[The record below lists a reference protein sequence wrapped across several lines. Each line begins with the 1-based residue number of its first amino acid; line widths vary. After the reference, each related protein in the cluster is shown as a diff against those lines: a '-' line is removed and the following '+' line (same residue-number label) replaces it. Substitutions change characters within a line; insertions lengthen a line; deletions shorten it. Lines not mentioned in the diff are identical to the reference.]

1 MARPTLRALLLA
13 PGLVGL
19 LPLLAACDN
28 PVMNPA
34 GEIARQ
40 QRDLIGISTA
50 LMLLIIVPVMILTV
64 VFAWRYRAGN
74 EEATYDPDFD
84 HSTTLELVI
93 WSAPLLIIIALGA
106 LTWSSTHELDPFRR
120 LDRAAMALT
129 GSKAPDIAIPP
140 MRIEVVALDW
150 KWLFIYPEQGIATVN
165 ELALPVGREVR
176 FDLTSS
182 NMMNTFY
189 VPTLAGMIYTMPGMQ
204 STLHAVLNRPVVSEG
219 FSANYSGHGFSDMRF
234 KVFGLDQAGFDGWV
248 AKVKGGGGA
257 LATPAYLKLVEPS
270 EKVPPMRFAAVQ
282 PDLFRRIVERCVEP
296 GKPCMSDVMHRDRAV
311 GGGHPHDM
319 EAGSGMPQGRDAAPP
334 HGEKPEG
341 ALFKEPDPETG
352 KSRDKPVPPEQ
363 APGVTDPGSPKNRGL
378 SVLTLPAGVGETR
391 PRQG

>member
-1 MARPTLRALLLA
+1 MARPTFRALRLASAPLSLLS
-13 PGLVGL
+13 
-19 LPLLAACDN
+19 LAACDN

-40 QRDLIGISTA
+40 QRDIIGVSTA

-64 VFAWRYRAGN
+64 VFAWHYRAGN
-74 EEATYDPDFD
+74 KAATYDPEFD

-93 WSAPLLIIIALGA
+93 WSAPLLIVIALGA
-106 LTWSSTHELDPFRR
+106 LTWSSTHVLDPFRR
-120 LDRAAMALT
+120 LDPKAL
-129 GSKAPDIAIPP
+129 SLADAPVSGVANAEPL
-140 MRIEVVALDW
+140 RIEVVALDW

-176 FDLTSS
+176 FDLTSA

-234 KVFGLDQAGFDGWV
+234 KVYGLDQAGFDGWV
-248 AKVKGGGGA
+248 GKVKGGGGA
-257 LATPAYLKLVEPS
+257 LAAPAYLQLVRPS
-270 EKVPPMRFAAVQ
+270 EKVRPMYFSAVQ
-282 PDLFRRIVERCVEP
+282 GDLFRRVVERCVEP
-296 GKPCMSDVMHRDRAV
+296 GKPCMSEVMHRDRAV
-311 GGGHPHDM
+311 GGGHPHEV

-334 HGEKPEG
+334 HGAKPDG

-352 KSRDKPVPPEQ
+352 KSRDKPVPPGQ
-363 APGVTDPGSPKNRGL
+363 APGVTDPGNPKNRGL
-378 SVLTLPAGVGETR
+378 SFTILPAGVGETR